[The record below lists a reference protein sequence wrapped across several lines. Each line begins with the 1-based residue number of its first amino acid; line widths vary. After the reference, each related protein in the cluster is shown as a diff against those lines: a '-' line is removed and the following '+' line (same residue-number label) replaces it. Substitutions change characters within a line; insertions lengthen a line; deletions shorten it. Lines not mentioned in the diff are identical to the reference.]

1 MDIKRLANTYLVLAL
16 MLGALLPVMLDLA
29 PGMSIY
35 EFLFLAYLISV
46 FVSLGFVVA
55 SGKKE
60 RLIGYIKNRRDFALI
75 AGIGLLN
82 YALLEFGLTYAERF
96 VSASLATV
104 VYRTYP
110 LLMLA
115 FLPFVLRERI
125 SKYQIAALSLGVI
138 GLGIAV
144 GGGAIGFLSGSNV
157 PIISLLI
164 VVALAGALATVLVKK
179 YSYDMESSMFIFS
192 LANFVLFSALFALN
206 GFPTA
211 AISAGSLVAI
221 LYVGIVYN
229 VFVGFMYYGAL
240 RMLKTTFVTNV
251 YFLSPFITFI
261 FAYLILGEAIQPY
274 YLVIAVLV
282 TAGILIQKLDRVG
295 GTYRA
300 SSRARTNLLIFD
312 VTGGFVDSGEVGII
326 ESIEGGGRV
335 LAAKID
341 VAHRGH
347 LDNVVSGNDY
357 ANVFTES
364 HVAKRE
370 SDFVKDVLGAREKD
384 FIIIKAGDADEGE
397 RFFADLSRRIDGTE
411 VSSGSD
417 LPKEQD

>member
-16 MLGALLPVMLDLA
+16 ILGALLPVMLDLA

-46 FVSLGFVVA
+46 FVSLGFVIA

-60 RLIGYIKNRRDFALI
+60 RLLGYIRNPRDFALI

-125 SKYQIAALSLGVI
+125 SKYQIIALALGVVGLCIALS
-138 GLGIAV
+138 
-144 GGGAIGFLSGSNV
+144 GGTMGFLSGSSA

-179 YSYDMESSMFIFS
+179 YAYDMESSMFIFS
-192 LANFVLFSALFALN
+192 VANFILFSVLFAVN
-206 GFPTA
+206 GFPVS
-211 AISAGSLVAI
+211 AISTSSLIAV

-274 YLVIAVLV
+274 YLIIAALV
-282 TAGILIQKLDRVG
+282 TAGILIQKLDVVG
-295 GTYRA
+295 GTYRT
-300 SSRARTNLLIFD
+300 SRSTRTNLVIFD
-312 VTGGFVDSGEVGII
+312 VTGGFVDSGEIGII
-326 ESIEGGGRV
+326 KSIDGGGRV

-341 VAHRGH
+341 VEYKGH
-347 LDNVVSGNDY
+347 LENVVSGNSY
-357 ANVFTES
+357 TNVFTES

-370 SDFVKDVLGAREKD
+370 SDFVKDILGAKEKD
-384 FIIIKAGDADEGE
+384 FIIIKAGNADEGE
-397 RFFADLSRRIDGTE
+397 RFFADLSRRIDGYE
-411 VSSGSD
+411 GSADKD